1 MKKRYLLGGASALAV
16 GGVVAKLLSRPNDV
30 LWSECAKELIH
41 AEDSYFV
48 TVDGIRIHYQ
58 EAGPE
63 NGPVVFLI
71 HGFCASNQVW
81 SDVFLPLAR
90 AGFRVIAPDLVGF
103 GFSEKPSNAD
113 YTIDMQARV
122 VIHLMDRLG
131 VTQASLMGS
140 SYGGAVAVT
149 CALDY
154 ANRVRSLVLVGA
166 VINDES
172 TKQPLLRLAA
182 LPLLGNVISPFM
194 LDSRALVRW
203 RMARIYSPENAYLM
217 TEERLRS
224 RHRPLRTASTHR
236 AVVKTLRNWRANRIQ
251 NEAAGITQPTLL
263 IWGDSDKDTPVEN
276 GEVLRQ
282 AILNSRLFVFKNC
295 GHLPQE
301 EYPSRFLELVVPFL
315 SARSSNIGEQEPL
328 ADRIEDKLKLEAKTS
343 VG

>member
-1 MKKRYLLGGASALAV
+1 MTLNENVRAFESRRAGVFDRDRMKKRYLIAGASALTAS
-16 GGVVAKLLSRPNDV
+16 GVVAKLLSRPNDV
-30 LWSECAKELIH
+30 SWSECARELNH

-63 NGPVVFLI
+63 DGPVVFLI

-113 YTIDMQARV
+113 YTIDMQARI

-131 VTQASLMGS
+131 VTQASLVGR

-172 TKQPLLRLAA
+172 INQPLLRLAA

-194 LDSRALVRW
+194 LDSRALIRW
-203 RMARIYSPENAYLM
+203 RLTRVYSPENAYLM
-217 TEERLRS
+217 TEERIR
-224 RHRPLRTASTHR
+224 
-236 AVVKTLRNWRANRIQ
+236 
-251 NEAAGITQPTLL
+251 
-263 IWGDSDKDTPVEN
+263 
-276 GEVLRQ
+276 
-282 AILNSRLFVFKNC
+282 
-295 GHLPQE
+295 
-301 EYPSRFLELVVPFL
+301 
-315 SARSSNIGEQEPL
+315 
-328 ADRIEDKLKLEAKTS
+328 
-343 VG
+343 